1 MSYIDDLRA
10 SEYVK
15 EKELGDGISSFNFTR
30 DAFMK
35 GIWDEQTI
43 HARGLFIDTNS
54 GDIVARSY
62 DKFFAIGERPETQ
75 IGELKKNL
83 KFPVRAY
90 RKENGFLGIFSGY
103 QGKPFIASKSTNQG
117 EFAERFAR
125 ILKEQIGEEMIELMA
140 NELEAMHCSAVFEV
154 IDPIEDPH
162 IVYYS
167 KPHCVLLDIIVNEYE
182 YRHLSTPLREAFADI
197 YGFETKVFYSTLY
210 SWHDFESFVEF
221 AEAEDLCEG
230 YVLED
235 ANGFMLKIKSDW
247 YKYWKRMRS
256 ISQAI
261 VRGKLSREAIKQRYK
276 IDEKDEPFFNY
287 MWEFCQSAYNFLGK
301 RMLLDII
308 SLRKRW
314 ETILAENVDLH

>member
-15 EKELGDGISSFNFTR
+15 EKDLGEGISSFNFTR

-54 GDIVARSY
+54 GEIVARSY

-75 IGELKKNL
+75 MGELKKNL

-103 QGKPFIASKSTNQG
+103 KGKPFIASKSTNQG

-162 IVYYS
+162 IVWYDHA
-167 KPHCVLLDIIVNEYE
+167 HCILLDIVTNDYK
-182 YRHLSTPLREAFADI
+182 YRHLSTPLREAFARI
-197 YGFETKVFYSTLY
+197 YGLKTKSCGKTIDNWEEFELFLRR
-210 SWHDFESFVEF
+210 
-221 AEAEDLCEG
+221 ANQEDWNEG

-235 ANGFMLKIKSDW
+235 ANGFMLKIKNDW
-247 YKYWKRMRS
+247 YKFWKKMRS
-256 ISQAI
+256 VSQAI
-261 VRGKLSREAIKQRYK
+261 VRGKDKQSIIQKYGIKQDDPYENFVFEQIFNQLEGAEVPLPIPDLRGR
-276 IDEKDEPFFNY
+276 IDNLWCNY
-287 MWEFCQSAYNFLGK
+287 LGIY
-301 RMLLDII
+301 R
-308 SLRKRW
+308 
-314 ETILAENVDLH
+314 

>member
-15 EKELGDGISSFNFTR
+15 EKDLGEGISSFNFTR

-54 GDIVARSY
+54 GEIVARSY

-75 IGELKKNL
+75 MGELKKNL

-103 QGKPFIASKSTNQG
+103 KGKPFIASKSTNQG

-162 IVYYS
+162 IVWYDHA
-167 KPHCVLLDIIVNEYE
+167 HCILLDIVANDYK
-182 YRHLSTPLREAFADI
+182 YRHLSTPLREAFAWI
-197 YGFETKVFYSTLY
+197 YDLKTKSCGKTIDNWEEFELFLRR
-210 SWHDFESFVEF
+210 
-221 AEAEDLCEG
+221 ANQEDWNEG

-235 ANGFMLKIKSDW
+235 ANGFMLKIKNDW
-247 YKYWKRMRS
+247 YKFWKKMRS
-256 ISQAI
+256 VSQAI
-261 VRGKLSREAIKQRYK
+261 VRGKDKQSIIQKYGIKQDDPYENFVFEQIFNQLEGAEVPLPIPDLRGK
-276 IDEKDEPFFNY
+276 IDNLWCNY
-287 MWEFCQSAYNFLGK
+287 LGIF
-301 RMLLDII
+301 R
-308 SLRKRW
+308 
-314 ETILAENVDLH
+314 

>member
-10 SEYVK
+10 NEYVK
-15 EKELGDGISSFNFTR
+15 EKELGEGISSFNFTR

-83 KFPVRAY
+83 KFPVQVY

-103 QGKPFIASKSTNQG
+103 KGKPFIASKSTNQG

-140 NELEAMHCSAVFEV
+140 KELEAMHCSAVFEV

-162 IVYYS
+162 IVWYDR
-167 KPHCVLLDIIVNEYE
+167 PHCILLDIVANEYK
-182 YRHLSTPLREAFADI
+182 YRHLSTPLRESFARA
-197 YGFETKVFYSTLY
+197 YGLEIKHYRKTINNWEEFERFLNM
-210 SWHDFESFVEF
+210 
-221 AEAEDLCEG
+221 ANQEDWNEG

-235 ANGFMLKIKSDW
+235 SNGLMLKIKNDW
-247 YKYWKRMRS
+247 YKFWKKMRS
-256 ISQAI
+256 VSQAI
-261 VRGKLSREAIKQRYK
+261 VRGKDKQSIIQKYG
-276 IDEKDEPFFNY
+276 INQDDPYEKFVFEQTFKWLEGAEVPLPIPELRGRLDNLWCNY
-287 MWEFCQSAYNFLGK
+287 LGIY
-301 RMLLDII
+301 R
-308 SLRKRW
+308 
-314 ETILAENVDLH
+314 

>member
-15 EKELGDGISSFNFTR
+15 EKDLGEGISSFNFTR

-35 GIWDEQTI
+35 GVWDEQTI

-54 GDIVARSY
+54 GEIVARSY

-75 IGELKKNL
+75 MGELKKNL

-103 QGKPFIASKSTNQG
+103 KGKPFIASKSTNQG

-140 NELEAMHCSAVFEV
+140 KELEAMQCSAVFEV

-167 KPHCVLLDIIVNEYE
+167 ETYCILLDIVINEYE
-182 YRHLSTPLREAFADI
+182 YRHLSTPLREAFANI
-197 YGFETKVFYSTLY
+197 YGLETKTFDSTLY
-210 SWHDFESFVEF
+210 NWHDFESFVKF
-221 AEAEDLCEG
+221 AEAGFSCEG

-235 ANGFMLKIKSDW
+235 ANGFMLKVKNDW
-247 YKYWKRMRS
+247 YKFWKKMRS
-256 ISQAI
+256 VSQAI
-261 VRGKLSREAIKQRYK
+261 VKGKDKQSIIQKYGIKQDDSYENFVFEQTFIQLQGAEVPLPIPDLRGR
-276 IDEKDEPFFNY
+276 IDNLWCNY
-287 MWEFCQSAYNFLGK
+287 LGIY
-301 RMLLDII
+301 R
-308 SLRKRW
+308 
-314 ETILAENVDLH
+314 

>member
-10 SEYVK
+10 NEYVK
-15 EKELGDGISSFNFTR
+15 EKDLGEGISSFNFTR

-35 GIWDEQTI
+35 GIWDKQTI
-43 HARGLFIDTNS
+43 HARGLFIDTNT

-75 IGELKKNL
+75 MNVLKETL
-83 KFPVRAY
+83 QFPVQAY

-103 QGKPFIASKSTNQG
+103 KGKPFIASKSTNQG

-125 ILKEQIGEEMIELMA
+125 ILKEQIGEEKIELMA
-140 NELEAMHCSAVFEV
+140 EELEAMHCSAVFEV

-167 KPHCVLLDIIVNEYE
+167 KAHCVLLDIVVNEYE

-197 YGFETKVFYSTLY
+197 YGLETKTFDSTLS

-221 AEAEDLCEG
+221 AEAENLCEG

-235 ANGFMLKIKSDW
+235 ANGFMLKIKNDW
-247 YKYWKRMRS
+247 YKFWKKMRS

-261 VRGKLSREAIKQRYK
+261 VKGKDKQSIIQKYGIKQDDPY
-276 IDEKDEPFFNY
+276 ENFVFEQTFNQLEGAEVPLPIPDLRERINNL
-287 MWEFCQSAYNFLGK
+287 WYNHLGIFK
-301 RMLLDII
+301 
-308 SLRKRW
+308 
-314 ETILAENVDLH
+314 

>member
-15 EKELGDGISSFNFTR
+15 EKDLGEGISSFNFTR

-35 GIWDEQTI
+35 GVWDEQTI

-54 GDIVARSY
+54 GEIVARSY

-75 IGELKKNL
+75 MGELKKNL

-103 QGKPFIASKSTNQG
+103 KGKPFIASKSTNQG

-140 NELEAMHCSAVFEV
+140 KELEAMHCSAVFEV

-167 KPHCVLLDIIVNEYE
+167 ETHCILLDIVINEYE
-182 YRHLSTPLREAFADI
+182 YRHLSTPLREAFANI
-197 YGFETKVFYSTLY
+197 YGLETKTFDSTLY
-210 SWHDFESFVEF
+210 NWHDFESFVKF
-221 AEAEDLCEG
+221 AEAGFSCEG

-235 ANGFMLKIKSDW
+235 ANGFMLKVKNDW
-247 YKYWKRMRS
+247 YKFWKKMRS
-256 ISQAI
+256 VSQAI
-261 VRGKLSREAIKQRYK
+261 VKGKDKQSIIQKYGIKQDDSYENFVFEQTFIQLQGAEVPLPIPNLRER
-276 IDEKDEPFFNY
+276 IDNLWCNY
-287 MWEFCQSAYNFLGK
+287 LGIY
-301 RMLLDII
+301 R
-308 SLRKRW
+308 
-314 ETILAENVDLH
+314 

>member
-10 SEYVK
+10 NEYVK
-15 EKELGDGISSFNFTR
+15 EKDLGEGISSFNFTR

-43 HARGLFIDTNS
+43 HARGLFIDTNT

-75 IGELKKNL
+75 MNVLKETL
-83 KFPVRAY
+83 QFPVQAY

-103 QGKPFIASKSTNQG
+103 KGKPFIASKSTNQG

-125 ILKEQIGEEMIELMA
+125 ILKEQIGEEKIELMA
-140 NELEAMHCSAVFEV
+140 EELEAMHCSAVFEV

-167 KPHCVLLDIIVNEYE
+167 KAHCVLLDIVVNEYE

-197 YGFETKVFYSTLY
+197 YGLETKTFDSTLS
-210 SWHDFESFVEF
+210 SWHDFESFIKF
-221 AEAEDLCEG
+221 AEAENFCEG

-235 ANGFMLKIKSDW
+235 ANGFMLKIKNDW
-247 YKYWKRMRS
+247 YKFWKKMRS
-256 ISQAI
+256 VSQAI
-261 VRGKLSREAIKQRYK
+261 VKGKDKQSIIQKYGIKQDDPY
-276 IDEKDEPFFNY
+276 ENFVFEQTFNQLEGAEVPLPIPDLRERINNL
-287 MWEFCQSAYNFLGK
+287 WYNHLGIFK
-301 RMLLDII
+301 
-308 SLRKRW
+308 
-314 ETILAENVDLH
+314 